1 MSWAIN
7 QGPSFNLVR
16 PGDSYNQLTGFTQ
29 RFMLSQDS
37 SLLTPGKAEPH
48 QPAETVKGS
57 TKGSRRKGGMKK
69 KPERCKNLVMPKD
82 SLVSEPIYGGFGKSM
97 PNQAKKKV
105 VKTKP
110 KKKTYRRKL

>member
-1 MSWAIN
+1 MN
-7 QGPSFNLVR
+7 KGPSFNLVR
-16 PGDSYNQLTGFTQ
+16 PGSSYNQLTGFSQ
-29 RFMLSQDS
+29 RHMIQQDS

-48 QPAETVKGS
+48 LPAETVKGS

-69 KPERCKNLVMPKD
+69 KPARCKELIMKKD
-82 SLVSEPIYGGFGKSM
+82 SLVAEPIYGGFGKSL

-105 VKTKP
+105 VKSKP